1 MLRWQH
7 ACIPTAA
14 LIASC
19 FCCAALRPPALL
31 LVLMRARRLL
41 PWSIPAAAVLAC
53 GAYWTQLLHTQEQAR
68 ERALHTA
75 AARAAHLA
83 DTLALQAETLVQSA
97 DFVLSTV
104 GAQWSERQPLPP
116 LPYPPG
122 AVLQLG
128 VLDGKG
134 RLQSVDGSVAR
145 VVVDGLPAPAPGLSI
160 GAPARQPVAGAVSF
174 VRPLPGQGQVL
185 LTLSPNYLTGLLRR
199 LQPSRGDLL
208 LLARSDGV
216 AVARSD
222 GLVEPLPFPV
232 APLFERAP
240 RADEVLSQAWPA
252 EDGRRILGW
261 QRAGNTPLLAL
272 AAVDEAGALRG
283 VQAEQAT
290 ARRRA
295 GVGSAVLLALAG
307 GLGLFARRRQW
318 RRSTADQRAAKDRPG
333 ARTGSASTPA

>member
-1 MLRWQH
+1 MRH
-7 ACIPTAA
+7 PHAA
-14 LIASC
+14 LH
-19 FCCAALRPPALL
+19 LPRLP
-31 LVLMRARRLL
+31 MRARRLL

-53 GAYWTQLLHTQEQAR
+53 GVYWTQLLHTQERAR
-68 ERALHTA
+68 DRALHTA

-104 GAQWSERQPLPP
+104 GAQWGDRQPLPP

-134 RLQSVDGSVAR
+134 KLQSQDGSVAR
-145 VVVDGLPAPAPGLSI
+145 VVIDGLPASAPGLSV

-174 VRPLPGQGQVL
+174 VRPLPGQGQAQVL

-208 LLARSDGV
+208 LLARADGV

-232 APLFERAP
+232 GPLFEHAP
-240 RADEVLSQAWPA
+240 RTDEVLSQAWPA

-261 QRAGNTPLLAL
+261 QRVGNTPLLAL
-272 AAVDEAGALRG
+272 AAVDEGGALRG

-290 ARRRA
+290 ARRR
-295 GVGSAVLLALAG
+295 G
-307 GLGLFARRRQW
+307 GLGSAAVLVMAGVLSLLLRRRQ
-318 RRSTADQRAAKDRPG
+318 RRRTTAASAAAKPLGKPAG
-333 ARTGSASTPA
+333 AHTATPANSASTPA

>member
-1 MLRWQH
+1 MQ
-7 ACIPTAA
+7 
-14 LIASC
+14 
-19 FCCAALRPPALL
+19 
-31 LVLMRARRLL
+31 ARRLL
-41 PWSIPAAAVLAC
+41 SWSLPAAAVLAC
-53 GAYWTQLLHTQEQAR
+53 AGYWTQLLHTQEQAR
-68 ERALHTA
+68 ERALANA

-104 GAQWSERQPLPP
+104 GGQWNERQPLPP
-116 LPYPPG
+116 LPYAPG

-145 VVVDGLPAPAPGLSI
+145 VVIDGLPTPDNGLSI
-160 GAPARQPVAGAVSF
+160 GAPARQPVAGAVCF

-185 LTLSPNYLTGLLRR
+185 LTLSPGYLTGLLRR

-208 LLARSDGV
+208 LLVRADGV

-240 RADEVLSQAWPA
+240 RAGEVLSQAWPP
-252 EDGRRILGW
+252 EEGRRILGW
-261 QRAGNTPLLAL
+261 QRAGSTPLLAL
-272 AAVDEAGALRG
+272 AAVDETAALRG
-283 VQAEQAT
+283 VQAEQKAV
-290 ARRRA
+290 RRRA
-295 GVGSAVLLALAG
+295 AIGSAAL
-307 GLGLFARRRQW
+307 LGLTAVLAVLARRWQ
-318 RRSTADQRAAKDRPG
+318 RRRATGQRPA
-333 ARTGSASTPA
+333 SA

>member
-1 MLRWQH
+1 
-7 ACIPTAA
+7 
-14 LIASC
+14 
-19 FCCAALRPPALL
+19 
-31 LVLMRARRLL
+31 MRARRLL
-41 PWSIPAAAVLAC
+41 PWSLPAAAVLAC

-68 ERALHTA
+68 DRALHAA

-104 GAQWSERQPLPP
+104 GAQWGDRQPLPP

-134 RLQSVDGSVAR
+134 KLQSLDGSVAR
-145 VVVDGLPAPAPGLSI
+145 VVIDGLPAPAPSLAI

-208 LLARSDGV
+208 LLARADGV

-232 APLFERAP
+232 GPLFERAP
-240 RADEVLSQAWPA
+240 RTDEVLSQAWPA

-272 AAVDEAGALRG
+272 AAVDEAGAMRG

-295 GVGSAVLLALAG
+295 GLGSAAVLVLAG
-307 GLGLFARRRQW
+307 VLSQLLRRRQ
-318 RRSTADQRAAKDRPG
+318 RHRAAVALAAVKPVSTVAG
-333 ARTGSASTPA
+333 APANSASTPA

>member
-1 MLRWQH
+1 MQ
-7 ACIPTAA
+7 AP
-14 LIASC
+14 
-19 FCCAALRPPALL
+19 
-31 LVLMRARRLL
+31 RLL
-41 PWSIPAAAVLAC
+41 SWSLPAAAVLAC

-68 ERALHTA
+68 ERALANA
-75 AARAAHLA
+75 AARAVHLA
-83 DTLALQAETLVQSA
+83 DTLALQAETLLQSA

-104 GAQWSERQPLPP
+104 GAQWQERQPLPP

-145 VVVDGLPAPAPGLSI
+145 VVIDGLPAPGPGLSI

-185 LTLSPNYLTGLLRR
+185 LTLSPSYLTGLLRR

-208 LLARSDGV
+208 LLARADSV

-240 RADEVLSQAWPA
+240 RAGEVVTQSWPS
-252 EDGRRILGW
+252 EEGRRILGW
-261 QRAGNTPLLAL
+261 QRAGSTPLLAL
-272 AAVDEAGALRG
+272 AAVDEASALRG
-283 VQAEQAT
+283 VQAEQA
-290 ARRRA
+290 AVRRRA
-295 GVGSAVLLALAG
+295 ALGSAALLALVAG
-307 GLGLFARRRQW
+307 VIALSQRWQRRRA
-318 RRSTADQRAAKDRPG
+318 S
-333 ARTGSASTPA
+333 ARQPASA